1 MEIEMSRSGSITVVG
16 IRGSVDGLTADDLM
30 RTFSDRVTEGS
41 VQLVADCSAL
51 DYTSSAGL
59 RSLLGAVKL
68 ARQHGGDLRL
78 AAIQTQVLARA
89 RSFRLHEHP
98 QVLPGRAK
106 RRDQLRRAGLTRA
119 GGEHEVSDPSQA
131 RRGRRHRFG
140 QRQVRGRARARQR
153 AEPRRAS
160 RSTCWSDAAPAAC
173 TRR

>member
-1 MEIEMSRSGSITVVG
+1 MGLGWHLVKKMVDEIRYVPGTPSGNVLTLVKRKTTDRNLNEGSMEIEMSRSGSITVVG

-78 AAIQTQVLARA
+78 AAIQAQVLRVLDLSGFTSILKYYPDVQSAVT
-89 RSFRLHEHP
+89 SF
-98 QVLPGRAK
+98 
-106 RRDQLRRAGLTRA
+106 
-119 GGEHEVSDPSQA
+119 
-131 RRGRRHRFG
+131 
-140 QRQVRGRARARQR
+140 
-153 AEPRRAS
+153 AEP
-160 RSTCWSDAAPAAC
+160 T
-173 TRR
+173 